1 MVIECIYVAGCDIP
15 NSYGYELA
23 LSLDSQDYT
32 VFAGCSDCN
41 GLGARSL
48 ASRGST
54 KLAVL
59 QIDVTKQDE
68 IDDAA
73 EMIQDVVGDEGTFIV
88 L

>member
-1 MVIECIYVAGCDIP
+1 M
-15 NSYGYELA
+15 
-23 LSLDSQDYT
+23 
-32 VFAGCSDCN
+32 FAGCSDCN

-73 EMIQDVVGDEGTFIV
+73 EMIQDVVGDDCKSKKYIIHGNFIR
-88 L
+88 

>member
-1 MVIECIYVAGCDIP
+1 M
-15 NSYGYELA
+15 
-23 LSLDSQDYT
+23 
-32 VFAGCSDCN
+32 FAGCSDCN

-73 EMIQDVVGDEGTFIV
+73 EMIQDVVGDDGKSKKYIIHGNFFR
-88 L
+88 